1 VKTNESNSKSKSK
14 LEGEE
19 EEERMKPVTG
29 FSASSNKFVRIEEH
43 DLVFI
48 GFVYEDAVYC

>member
-1 VKTNESNSKSKSK
+1 MNQNSKSKSK

-29 FSASSNKFVRIEEH
+29 FSASSNEFVGIEEH